1 VIATLEETRMT
12 KAPQDRIGHAGIP
25 GRVEADVKAAS
36 LVPDA
41 DAVSRRA
48 LLRGAA
54 LTFGIA
60 ATCMVTKRAAAQAKL
75 SQADAKYQD
84 QPKGDQ
90 SCNACQHFQAPSS
103 CQVVDGTISPQ
114 GWCQL
119 FVKK

>member
-25 GRVEADVKAAS
+25 GTVEAAS

-48 LLRGAA
+48 LLTGAA

-60 ATCMVTKRAAAQAKL
+60 ATCMVAKHAAAQAKL
-75 SQADAKYQD
+75 SQTDAKYQN